1 MLTDTHCHF
10 VSEKL
15 RGNLDDYIKAAQAAD
30 VTRIINIVYTWE
42 TTLLGIEIT
51 KKYPNVWTTCGIQ
64 PHDAA
69 SYSHDLAEK
78 MLLLIQ
84 SEPRILA
91 IGEIGLDAFYTLSPM
106 PQQQQ
111 CFEHFLDIACLV
123 NRPVVIHVRQTHQ
136 QVVEQL
142 KPRAQKGLRGVIH
155 CFTGTLDEAKEFLDL
170 GFFIS
175 FSGIVTFKNAAQLL
189 EVAKYVPNDR
199 ILIETDAPYLA
210 PVPYRGQINQPA
222 FLRST
227 AEFIARA
234 RETAFDR
241 FAALTSENAT
251 QLFGIPS

>member
-15 RGNLDDYIKAAQAAD
+15 RGNLDDYMKAAQAAN
-30 VTRIINIVYTWE
+30 VTRIINIAYTWE

-51 KKYPNVWTTCGIQ
+51 KEHDNLWTTCGIQ

-69 SYSHDLAEK
+69 SYSPELAEK
-78 MLLLIQ
+78 MRLLIQ
-84 SEPRILA
+84 TEQRILA
-91 IGEIGLDAFYTLSPM
+91 IGEIGLDACYTLSPM

-111 CFEHFLDIACLV
+111 CFEHFLDIACQV
-123 NRPVVIHVRQTHQ
+123 DRPVVIHVRQTHH

-142 KPRAQKGLRGVIH
+142 RPRAKKGIRGVIH

-175 FSGIVTFKNAAQLL
+175 FSGIVTFKNATQLL
-189 EVAKYVPNDR
+189 DVAKYVPNER

-210 PVPYRGQINQPA
+210 PVPHRGQINQPA

-227 AEFIARA
+227 AEFIAAA
-234 RETAFDR
+234 RKSSLEE
-241 FAALTSENAT
+241 FAALTSRNAT
-251 QLFGIPS
+251 QLFGLPV